1 MFELGAP
8 SEHVRSG
15 HRTKLIG
22 QSQIDK
28 LLKAFQVILV
38 GTSGSRVVQIGK
50 PLDCGRNLGQRL
62 KFNRRESRLIVVMC
76 FRQFL

>member
-28 LLKAFQVILV
+28 LSKAFQVILI
-38 GTSGSRVVQIGK
+38 GTACPGIVQLELVTIIG
-50 PLDCGRNLGQRL
+50 GVFSQ
-62 KFNRRESRLIVVMC
+62 FREMC
-76 FRQFL
+76 IWTVS